1 MLLLWFVFFALAAL
15 TGLLPWGY
23 ASSKKYCVIL
33 VGDRPKLTSSS
44 RLQTIDPRE
53 FPMQGTK
60 KQRGFSLI
68 ELLIVVAI
76 ILIIA
81 SIAIPN
87 LLRARINAN
96 ETSAVGSIRAINSGM
111 ISYMS
116 SFPTVGFP
124 ATLSALGG
132 TNCAPPSPASACLID
147 TQLASGSKSGYNFT
161 IVGVSG
167 TPASTYQVIGA
178 PAVANQTGVRYFC
191 SFADSVVRASVTPI
205 AACDYT
211 TTPLQ

>member
-1 MLLLWFVFFALAAL
+1 
-15 TGLLPWGY
+15 
-23 ASSKKYCVIL
+23 
-33 VGDRPKLTSSS
+33 
-44 RLQTIDPRE
+44 
-53 FPMQGTK
+53 MQARR

-87 LLRARINAN
+87 LMRARISAN
-96 ETSAVGSIRAINSGM
+96 ETSAVGSIRAINSAM
-111 ISYMS
+111 ISYVS
-116 SFPTVGFP
+116 SYPTVGFP
-124 ATLSALGG
+124 ATLGALGG
-132 TNCAPPSPASACLID
+132 TSCAPPSPASACLLD
-147 TQLASGSKSGYNFT
+147 SQLASGSKQGYNFT
-161 IVGVSG
+161 LTGVVGS
-167 TPASTYQVIGA
+167 PAATYQIVAA

-191 SFADSVVRASVTPI
+191 SFADSVIRASVTPI

>member
-1 MLLLWFVFFALAAL
+1 MQ
-15 TGLLPWGY
+15 
-23 ASSKKYCVIL
+23 SKK
-33 VGDRPKLTSSS
+33 
-44 RLQTIDPRE
+44 
-53 FPMQGTK
+53 
-60 KQRGFSLI
+60 KQAGFSLI

-81 SIAIPN
+81 SIAIPS
-87 LLRARINAN
+87 LLRARMSTN
-96 ETSAVGSIRAINSGM
+96 EASAVGSIRTINTSM

-116 SFPTVGFP
+116 AYPTVGFP

-132 TNCAPPSPASACLID
+132 TSCAPPSPASACLID
-147 TQLASGSKSGYNFT
+147 TQLATGSKSGYNFT
-161 IVGVSG
+161 LTGVSG
-167 TPASTYQVIGA
+167 SPAATYQIIGS

>member
-1 MLLLWFVFFALAAL
+1 M
-15 TGLLPWGY
+15 
-23 ASSKKYCVIL
+23 
-33 VGDRPKLTSSS
+33 
-44 RLQTIDPRE
+44 PRQKRE
-53 FPMQGTK
+53 K
-60 KQRGFSLI
+60 GFSLI

-87 LLRARINAN
+87 LLRARISAN
-96 ETSAVGSIRAINSGM
+96 EASAVGSIKTINTAM

-116 SFPTVGFP
+116 AYPTVGYA

-132 TNCAPPSPASACLID
+132 TSCAPPNPGSACLID

-161 IVGVSG
+161 LSGVTG
-167 TPASTYQVIGA
+167 TPASTYEIVGA

-191 SFADSVVRASVTPI
+191 SFADSQIRASVSPI
-205 AACDYT
+205 AVCDYT